1 MNIASL
7 VLEAGELMLVG
18 MIVVF
23 VFLTILIF
31 AVKSMSSIV
40 LKFQVEVPPSA
51 KQKQLVRT
59 QGVPPAHIAAISA
72 AVSQYRQKQQ

>member
-1 MNIASL
+1 MDIASL
-7 VLEAGELMLVG
+7 IFEAAELMLVG

-40 LKFQVEVPPSA
+40 LKFQVEAPQASVAKPSSS
-51 KQKQLVRT
+51 